1 MPVPILD
8 HDDDVHTGDREFTLQ
23 LSKVTVAAIGTD
35 SATVTIRDDEPQ
47 PLIARFTNLPEGN
60 HGQTSFNFDISF
72 NQDVATQNLAMQND
86 VMTVTNGEITSAGR
100 VSGQSRLWRI
110 TVQPVDGRDVT
121 VELPAT
127 TGCSATGAV
136 CTSGDD
142 PQPLSN
148 SITHTFKG
156 TRLSAR
162 FGHHSHHNGADAFT
176 VGLRFSEEPD
186 TTAEELQDHA
196 ITTQGGSITSVI
208 AKNDGSRRAWTITV
222 QPNGLGNV
230 VISLKPPKNCD
241 TGGHIYTGGGE
252 LLSNGLINTV
262 HGPVQLTV
270 SDAAATEGDDESL
283 TFTVT
288 PNKETLDKFYVSYA
302 TSDGTATAGE
312 DYTAVSGVLAY
323 TYGEDPPTVTV
334 PVLNDEDAEDAET
347 VILTLSDPSLYV
359 HIADGEATGT
369 ILDGAQEPAT
379 PNSPA
384 TGLPSITGT
393 PKAGE
398 PLTADTS
405 AIVDADG
412 LANVSYSYQW
422 VRATGG
428 QDADIAGAAGS
439 TYTPDNN
446 DVDKTLKVRVSFED
460 DVGNDE
466 SLTSLPTAAVARSA
480 DGTVWSA
487 DMLVVEY
494 TEISIGAAT
503 ADLFS
508 NIGGSSNL
516 QIKSLW
522 SYVPDQDLRLAF
534 TDTFDDA
541 GDHTLIVGDFT
552 LEFPAG
558 SSGEQS
564 FKWTNVGPDWED
576 GQTIAVRIVPTTPAE
591 PVANTA
597 ATGEPTISG
606 TAQVGQ
612 RLTADTSAISDAD
625 GLNNVSYNYQWL
637 ASDANIQHATGSSHT
652 LIDSDEGQTIKVR
665 VSFTDDRGNAESLT
679 SEATAAVDPRPN
691 RPASGA
697 PSIQGV
703 LQDQQALTA
712 DSVGIADADGL
723 DDATFSYQWIF
734 VSDSDA
740 ADVASATG
748 PPTPSRRTTSATAS
762 SSRSVSPT
770 TGEPPS
776 QSPAPFLRP

>member
-1 MPVPILD
+1 M
-8 HDDDVHTGDREFTLQ
+8 
-23 LSKVTVAAIGTD
+23 
-35 SATVTIRDDEPQ
+35 
-47 PLIARFTNLPEGN
+47 
-60 HGQTSFNFDISF
+60 
-72 NQDVATQNLAMQND
+72 
-86 VMTVTNGEITSAGR
+86 
-100 VSGQSRLWRI
+100 
-110 TVQPVDGRDVT
+110 
-121 VELPAT
+121 
-127 TGCSATGAV
+127 
-136 CTSGDD
+136 
-142 PQPLSN
+142 
-148 SITHTFKG
+148 
-156 TRLSAR
+156 
-162 FGHHSHHNGADAFT
+162 
-176 VGLRFSEEPD
+176 
-186 TTAEELQDHA
+186 
-196 ITTQGGSITSVI
+196 
-208 AKNDGSRRAWTITV
+208 
-222 QPNGLGNV
+222 

-241 TGGHIYTGGGE
+241 TGGHICTGDGE

-334 PVLNDEDAEDAET
+334 PNDEDAEDAET

-405 AIVDADG
+405 AIADADG
-412 LANVSYSYQW
+412 LVNVSYSYQW

-494 TEISIGAAT
+494 TEIFIGAAT

-541 GDHTLIVGDFT
+541 EDHTLIVGDLT

-576 GQTIAVRIVPTTPAE
+576 GQTTSVSIVPTTPAE

-606 TAQVGQ
+606 TPQVGQ

-637 ASDANIQHATGSSHT
+637 ADDANIQHATGSSHT
-652 LIDSDEGQTIKVR
+652 LTDSDEGQTIKVT

-691 RPASGA
+691 HSATGA
-697 PSIQGV
+697 PSIQGI
-703 LQDQQALTA
+703 LQDGQQLTA
-712 DSVGIADADGL
+712 DTVGIADADGL
-723 DDATFSYQWIF
+723 DDATLSYQWIR
-734 VSDSDA
+734 VSDGNA
-740 ADVASATG
+740 ADIASATG
-748 PPTPSRRTTSATAS
+748 STYTLTDDVGNGIRLK
-762 SSRSVSPT
+762 VSFT
-770 TGEPPS
+770 DDQGTD
-776 QSPAPFLRP
+776 